1 MAAVAGIAADTAAAG
16 IAAAVTADD
25 DAVAAA
31 AVVDEAVI
39 GKGECIPTRP
49 REKNADISPLSLA

>member
-1 MAAVAGIAADTAAAG
+1 MVAVAAG
-16 IAAAVTADD
+16 IAADD
-25 DAVAAA
+25 DAVAATAA